1 MLGAPSG
8 GACDARKG
16 PGTLPH
22 HRMPL
27 GAPRVGRHLISLC
40 PPILQTDT
48 FIHTHSTHT
57 HTFTHT
63 CIYSSHTHRHSPAG
77 TQSDT
82 LLSPERAKLLPAGS
96 KPGPAPVTLCH
107 FVLQLCSLFVL
118 VVGLSP
124 PWFWGGGCRSRC
136 LRGNSCN
143 RRGVEGCGVW
153 RSSGLR
159 CHGGKGGLALPAEC
173 SVMLCGLIGERM

>member
-1 MLGAPSG
+1 MLGAPNG

-16 PGTLPH
+16 PGTLPR

-63 CIYSSHTHRHSPAG
+63 CMYSSHPHRHSPAV

-82 LLSPERAKLLPAGS
+82 LLSPERAELLPAGS
-96 KPGPAPVTLCH
+96 KPGPAPVTFLVSLCPSA
-107 FVLQLCSLFVL
+107 LLFVC
-118 VVGLSP
+118 P
-124 PWFWGGGCRSRC
+124 CGGAQSAMVLGGVQEP
-136 LRGNSCN
+136 LLQGNSWN

-173 SVMLCGLIGERM
+173 SVMVCGLIGERM